1 MKITGLFSLYGAA
14 FFVVTVSLA
23 GLTLWNI
30 DRTRFWDDR
39 IALAQT
45 SYNEHLT
52 LQANIYMLLKQYGD
66 ALIIGDRDEGR
77 GERMLSTQIAN
88 SITRIREV
96 IAREIELVGE
106 EEYEELELLSR
117 IEKDVERLTSLL
129 GRLGDDGAPMSDE
142 FRMARLVDVLDR
154 QIDVNLSSMIN
165 EALEEELEEVMETE
179 AEAAA
184 FRTTSRQVVIGIV
197 AIAMAILGICGISYW
212 RLVRRPI
219 SELREAVGDFGAGRF
234 DRRARVSGGAELREL
249 SRVLNDMA
257 ARLAA
262 REATSKEQN
271 ELLEARVS
279 ERTKE
284 LEELLGRIE
293 QSEENRRQ
301 LMADISH
308 ELRTPLAIIQGE
320 AEVTLRGG
328 QQTPEVYSD
337 ALARIMDSA
346 RHTVR
351 IVNDLLLIS
360 RQEAG
365 QLRLELSETN
375 LRYVLHEAVK
385 IFPGKVETTDELT
398 QEPRVRADIVRM
410 RQCLLAVFQN
420 AKRYGGSEINA
431 ILHNNDA
438 GFTISIDDNGP
449 GMSDAE
455 RAHAFDRFFRG
466 NDSSRG
472 DNEGTGLGLPIVRSI
487 MEAHGGT
494 ATLDTAP
501 NGGLRVNLTLPH
513 RSRIS
518 VVSTDD
524 GAEEEK
530 TGPSNQ
536 SLGA

>member
-1 MKITGLFSLYGAA
+1 MKITGLFSIYGAA

-88 SITRIREV
+88 SINRIREV

-106 EEYEELELLSR
+106 EEFEELELLSR

-129 GRLGDDGAPMSDE
+129 GRLGDDGAPMTDE

-154 QIDVNLSSMIN
+154 QIDVNLSSMID

-184 FRTTSRQVVIGIV
+184 FRSTSRQVVIGIV
-197 AIAMAILGICGISYW
+197 AIAMAILVICGISYW
-212 RLVRRPI
+212 RLVQRPI
-219 SELREAVGDFGAGRF
+219 SELREVVDDFGAGRF
-234 DRRARVSGGAELREL
+234 GRRARVSGGTELREL
-249 SRVLNDMA
+249 SRVLNHMA

-262 REATSKEQN
+262 REATAKEQN

-328 QQTPEVYSD
+328 
-337 ALARIMDSA
+337 A
-346 RHTVR
+346 
-351 IVNDLLLIS
+351 
-360 RQEAG
+360 
-365 QLRLELSETN
+365 
-375 LRYVLHEAVK
+375 
-385 IFPGKVETTDELT
+385 TDT
-398 QEPRVRADIVRM
+398 
-410 RQCLLAVFQN
+410 
-420 AKRYGGSEINA
+420 
-431 ILHNNDA
+431 
-438 GFTISIDDNGP
+438 
-449 GMSDAE
+449 
-455 RAHAFDRFFRG
+455 RG
-466 NDSSRG
+466 
-472 DNEGTGLGLPIVRSI
+472 LF
-487 MEAHGGT
+487 
-494 ATLDTAP
+494 
-501 NGGLRVNLTLPH
+501 
-513 RSRIS
+513 
-518 VVSTDD
+518 
-524 GAEEEK
+524 
-530 TGPSNQ
+530 
-536 SLGA
+536 

>member
-184 FRTTSRQVVIGIV
+184 FRATSRQVVIGIV
-197 AIAMAILGICGISYW
+197 AIAMVILGICGISYW

-219 SELREAVGDFGAGRF
+219 SELREAVGDFSAGRF

-385 IFPGKVETTDELT
+385 IFPGKVETRDELT

-431 ILHNNDA
+431 ILHNDDA

-466 NDSSRG
+466 TDSSRG
-472 DNEGTGLGLPIVRSI
+472 DSEGTGLGLPIVRSI

-524 GAEEEK
+524 GVEEDK